1 MAKSYTAIDHSGT
14 EVVSMSMA
22 LRLALVLPLTLVL
35 AAITGCHSGR
45 ESAAPALAPDEP
57 VFLSQAGLRG
67 DLNGNGNPDVS
78 DAIGILRIVVGLDPA
93 NAQADCDGD
102 GTTGVGDAI
111 ALLRCV
117 VGLDP
122 WPINTGPVVGDTM
135 LGADGQTLVG
145 VPGGSFMMGNEDGYP
160 NEEPIHQVTFSG
172 FWIARCA
179 VTNSQFAEF
188 LNVADPVDVTEW
200 LKIDDLNCGI
210 ALVGSVYDPKDLLDD
225 HPAVCVTW
233 NGARAY
239 CDHYGYTL
247 PTEAQW
253 EYAAAGPEARLY
265 PWGDEWVAANCCNRD
280 NVGPF
285 GRTVA
290 VDAIPAG
297 ASWCGA
303 LNMAGNVW
311 EWCADWYGETYY
323 AESPAVDPR
332 GPDEGFVRI
341 LRGGSCL
348 YNWFDCHNTTR
359 NSRRPEI
366 GFDDFGF
373 RVAQAAD
380 AS

>member
-1 MAKSYTAIDHSGT
+1 
-14 EVVSMSMA
+14 MS
-22 LRLALVLPLTLVL
+22 RHVGLALLPAVALLIAGVV
-35 AAITGCHSGR
+35 GCHGGAAGP
-45 ESAAPALAPDEP
+45 SASAPCDLVIP
-57 VFLSQAGLRG
+57 SQAGLRG
-67 DLNGNGNPDVS
+67 DLKGNGNPDVS

-93 NAQADCDGD
+93 NALADCNGD
-102 GTTGVGDAI
+102 GNTSVGDAI

-122 WPINTGPVVGDTM
+122 WPIDTGPAVGDTM

-145 VPGGSFMMGNEDGYP
+145 VPAGSFMMGNEDGYP
-160 NEEPIHQVTFSG
+160 NEEPVHQVTLSG
-172 FWIARCA
+172 FWIARCQ

-188 LNVADPVDVTEW
+188 LNVAEPADVTDW
-200 LKIDDLNCGI
+200 LEIADPNCGI
-210 ALVGSVYDPKDLLDD
+210 EFGDGVYSPGDLLDD

-239 CDHYGYTL
+239 CDHFGYIL

-253 EYAAAGPEARLY
+253 EYAAAGPDARLY
-265 PWGDEWVAANCCNRD
+265 PWGDDWVAANCCNRD
-280 NVGPF
+280 NVGPS
-285 GRTVA
+285 GRTVE

-323 AESPAVDPR
+323 AESPAVDPT
-332 GPDEGFVRI
+332 GPNEGFVRI

-348 YNWFDCHNTTR
+348 YGWFDCRNPTR

-373 RVAQAAD
+373 RAAQVADGA
-380 AS
+380 